1 MLSSTE
7 AWTQQTRQSCLDVCS
22 AYDNP
27 LFLAF
32 AERALRALLAD
43 ELRRYTPHSLSACLW
58 GFWQFVIDSRQEV
71 NIRVFNPEPVKEG
84 WRAEGSVIE
93 LYGAEMPFLLNT
105 LRMALY
111 RGGYDVSVLMD
122 VNIALRRNRYF
133 QITELPKASSA
144 NSDEYRTL
152 IHIELADLYEGEALH
167 ALETC
172 IHDAIGMLK
181 KMVDSF
187 PRMQTLVREAA
198 QKLIEKMPKE
208 GDAAVLRMEAHAFL
222 QWLMRGHFT
231 FLAVKHSNEQGIE
244 ENVGLGAWP
253 SVHLDWLDA
262 AQTQTTEI
270 KLLFGKSLT
279 RSPVHH
285 DRYADVIIAPMPD
298 GKSEYRFFGLYTSRV
313 NQHDPMTMPV
323 LRHKITTVDI
333 FSGLRKVSHDGRNFD
348 RMLRT
353 HPRDELLLATE
364 QDLLSAFLPMVKQK
378 YGNELRFIWRF
389 DPWKRFV
396 SVFIYLSKS
405 LYNQTFVSRTGEF
418 LQARFNASDVVM
430 TPYVSEHRWIRLHG
444 LLVFEDKN
452 PPRINIEETESVLK
466 RLARTWEDELL
477 SILMTK
483 YQSVLAN
490 QLYRRYQEVFPDTY
504 KDTYKPQEAMTDIAL
519 LETFRADTPLAV
531 EVSPTEG
538 RTARFKILQW
548 HQQLSLS
555 KVMPILESF
564 GLKVLQEQAFALL
577 HEENCLWMHD
587 FRTELPDSLPKESF
601 VQTLS
606 YVREAMQVLWQGGVE
621 ADTFNRLVTVLPC
634 RWREA
639 HIFRVLSAYLKQVA
653 FPLSA
658 QAQVDALTRYPH
670 IGRSLLELFQTRF
683 DPSINTDRQERQD
696 SVIKRIELALDKV
709 SSVGDDRVLR
719 ELMDLILA
727 IVRTNFYMPNAIQQQ
742 RVSIKI
748 ESEQLRNIPD
758 PKPWREIFVYS
769 PHVIGLHLRFG
780 AVARGGIRWSD
791 RPEDFR
797 TEVLG
802 LVKAQQVKN
811 AVIVPVGA
819 KGAFVVRTQYGD
831 KYDVAVNAY
840 QEFLRGLLD
849 ITDNRQKDK
858 IIPPKQVVC
867 HDGQDAYLV
876 VAADKGTS
884 TFSDTANAVA
894 AEYQFWLGDAFASGG
909 SNGYDHKKI
918 GITARGA
925 FVSLARLARECNFD
939 PYNEPFSMVG
949 IGDMSGDVFGNGLL
963 LSTHIRLQAAFNHD
977 YIFVDPYPDTAVSF
991 AERQRLF
998 ALPRSN
1004 WPDYNRELMSEG
1016 GGIFSRSERKII
1028 LSEEMKDML
1037 MVQADVLSADELIR
1051 AILKMPTDV
1060 LWNGGVG
1067 TYVKASDES
1076 HVDVGDRSNDGVR
1089 VNANQLRARIV
1100 CEGGNLGFTQRARV
1114 EYQLNGGLSHTDFID
1129 NSGGVDCSD
1138 HEVNIKIFL
1147 QREQQAKRLS
1157 FEDYR
1162 RLLAEWRDEIAQSV
1176 LSNNQRQTQFLAIAN
1191 HHSLLRHREYAT
1203 LADFLERHAKLDRH
1217 LEALPDVRTW
1227 ESRGRIQ
1234 QPLTR
1239 AELAILLAYSKN
1251 WLKSALATAELFNDK
1266 QLLAE
1271 AQGAFPLAI
1280 RKNYAST
1287 LQKHPLAISLAAT
1300 RLASLMTERLGMGA
1314 LPRLLSHEGSS
1325 PLKLARAFMV
1335 ARVLLGFDELWYQL
1349 DNSQHLPDDILL
1361 PQYAALQRYTR
1372 RATGWFLN
1380 YSDKPSQEII
1390 AAFSMLSPLLNDLPN
1405 HLNHKRLESWQNT
1418 KNGLV
1423 AQGLPDALA
1432 LRLASLDQILP
1443 LLDMCH
1449 LAQEL
1454 KVSVENVAYVYEMV
1468 EDTLNLTEVQ
1478 RALQDLAVAN
1488 PWEAAAR
1495 DQLRSGLLQDMATLT
1510 QDVLEQWKAT
1520 QAPLTT
1526 WLAVWLHQHQQ
1537 IFNDWRLFRCR
1548 LSPSDLTSYAPYVVL
1563 TSQLHKLL
1571 DHLRHTEVNMP
1582 VALENA
1588 R

>member
-22 AYDNP
+22 AYEHP

-32 AERALRALLAD
+32 AERALSALLAD

-105 LRMALY
+105 IRMALY

-122 VNIALRRNRYF
+122 VNLALRRNRYF
-133 QITELPKASSA
+133 QIIELPKTNSA
-144 NSDEYRTL
+144 NSEEYRTL
-152 IHIELADLYEGEALH
+152 IHIELADRYEGDELH

-181 KMVDSF
+181 KIVDSF

-198 QKLIEKMPKE
+198 QKLIDKMPKE

-231 FLAVKHSNEQGIE
+231 FLAVRYIDEKGNQ

-253 SVHLDWLDA
+253 SVHVDWLDETKS
-262 AQTQTTEI
+262 QSSEI

-279 RSPVHH
+279 RSPIHH

-298 GKSEYRFFGLYTSRV
+298 GKSEFRFFGLYTSRV

-364 QDLLSAFLPMVKQK
+364 QDLLSAFLPMVKKK
-378 YGNELRFIWRF
+378 YGNELRFIWRL

-418 LQARFNASDVVM
+418 LQARFNATDAVM
-430 TPYVSEHRWIRLHG
+430 TPYVSEHRWIRLHA

-477 SILMTK
+477 SILMSK

-490 QLYRRYQEVFPDTY
+490 QLYRRYQAVFPETY
-504 KDTYKPQEAMTDIAL
+504 KDSYKPQEAMTDIAL
-519 LETFRADTPLAV
+519 LETLRVDTSLAV

-564 GLKVLQEQAFALL
+564 GLKVLQEQAFPLL
-577 HEENCLWMHD
+577 HEDNCLWMHD
-587 FRTELPDSLPKESF
+587 FRTELPDTLPKESF
-601 VQTLS
+601 VQTLA

-621 ADTFNRLVTVLPC
+621 ADAFNRLVTILPC

-658 QAQVDALTRYPH
+658 QAQVEALTRYPH

-696 SVIKRIELALDKV
+696 AVIKRIELALDKV
-709 SSVGDDRVLR
+709 TSVGDDRILR
-719 ELMDLILA
+719 ELMDVILA
-727 IVRTNFYMPNAIQQQ
+727 IVRTSFYMISATQSQ
-742 RVSIKI
+742 RISFKI
-748 ESEQLRNIPD
+748 ESQQLRNIPD

-769 PHVIGLHLRFG
+769 PDVIGLHLRFG
-780 AVARGGIRWSD
+780 AVARGGLRWSD

-858 IIPPKQVVC
+858 ILPPKQVVC

-925 FVSLARLARECNFD
+925 FVSLARLAREAGFD

-963 LSTHIRLQAAFNHD
+963 QSPHIRLQAAFNHN
-977 YIFVDPYPDTAVSF
+977 YIFIDPYPDPSVSF

-998 ALPRSN
+998 SLPRSD

-1016 GGIFSRSERKII
+1016 GGIFSRSERKIQ
-1028 LSEEMKDML
+1028 LSDEMKDML
-1037 MVQADVLSADELIR
+1037 MLQADVLSADELVR
-1051 AILKMPTDV
+1051 AILKMPVDV

-1067 TYVKASDES
+1067 TYVKASNES
-1076 HVDVGDRSNDGVR
+1076 HIDVGDRSNDSVR

-1100 CEGGNLGFTQRARV
+1100 CEGGNLGFTQLSRI

-1157 FEDYR
+1157 YDDYK

-1176 LSNNQRQTQFLAIAN
+1176 LSNNRRQTQFLAIAN
-1191 HHSLLRHREYAT
+1191 HHSLLRHREYAV
-1203 LADFLERHAKLDRH
+1203 LADFLEHNAQLDRN

-1239 AELAILLAYSKN
+1239 AELAVLLAYSKN
-1251 WLKSALATAELFNDK
+1251 WLKSSLATVELFDDK

-1314 LPRLLSHEGSS
+1314 LPRLLSQEGSN
-1325 PLKLARAFMV
+1325 PIKLARAFMV
-1335 ARVLLGFDELWYQL
+1335 ARVLLDFDELWYQL
-1349 DNSQHLPDDILL
+1349 DQCQHLPDSILL
-1361 PQYAALQRYTR
+1361 PQYAALQRYAR

-1380 YSDKPSQEII
+1380 YCSKPSQEVI
-1390 AAFSMLSPLLNDLPN
+1390 AAFNMLLPLLSDLPN
-1405 HLNHKRLESWQNT
+1405 HLNHKRLETWQSS
-1418 KNGLV
+1418 KNALV
-1423 AQGLPDALA
+1423 VQGVPDTLA
-1432 LRLASLDQILP
+1432 VRLASLNQILP
-1443 LLDMCH
+1443 LLDMCR
-1449 LAQEL
+1449 LSQEL
-1454 KVSVENVAYVYEMV
+1454 QVSVENVVYVYEVV
-1468 EDTLNLTEVQ
+1468 EETLNLMEVQ
-1478 RALQDLAVAN
+1478 HALQDLTVAN
-1488 PWEAAAR
+1488 AWEAAAR
-1495 DQLRSGLLQDMATLT
+1495 DQLRTGLLKDMATLT
-1510 QDVLEQWKAT
+1510 QDVLLQYKTSSE
-1520 QAPLTT
+1520 PLHT
-1526 WLAVWLHQHQQ
+1526 WLALWLRKHQQ
-1537 IFNDWRLFRCR
+1537 TLNDWRQFRCR
-1548 LSPSDLTSYAPYVVL
+1548 LSPSDLTNYAPYVVL
-1563 TSQLHKLL
+1563 IAKLNQLLT
-1571 DHLRHTEVNMP
+1571 HLAQSDTVSVETV
-1582 VALENA
+1582 
-1588 R
+1588 

>member
-27 LFLAF
+27 LFLTF

-71 NIRVFNPEPVKEG
+71 NIRVFNPEPVKAG
-84 WRAEGSVIE
+84 WRAEGTVIE
-93 LYGAEMPFLLNT
+93 LYSFEMPFLLNT

-111 RGGYDVSVLMD
+111 HGGYDVSVLMD
-122 VNIALRRNRYF
+122 VNLALRRNRYF
-133 QITELPKASSA
+133 QITELPKSSSA
-144 NSDEYRTL
+144 NSEEYRTL
-152 IHIELADLYEGEALH
+152 IHIELAELYEGEALQ

-181 KMVDSF
+181 KIVDSF
-187 PRMQTLVREAA
+187 PRMQTLVRDAA

-231 FLAVKHSNEQGIE
+231 FLAIKYRNEQGVE
-244 ENVGLGAWP
+244 EVVGLADWP
-253 SVHLDWLDA
+253 SLHLDWLEDT
-262 AQTQTTEI
+262 AQQSKDI
-270 KLLFGKSLT
+270 RLLFGKSLT
-279 RSPVHH
+279 RSPIHH
-285 DRYADVIIAPMPD
+285 DRYADVIITPMPD

-333 FSGLRKVSHDGRNFD
+333 SSGLRKVSHDGRNFD

-353 HPRDELLLATE
+353 HPRDELLLASE
-364 QDLLSAFLPMVKQK
+364 QDLLNAFLPMVKQK
-378 YGNELRFIWRF
+378 YGNELRFIWRL
-389 DPWKRFV
+389 DPWKRFI

-452 PPRINIEETESVLK
+452 PPRINTEETEGVLK

-477 SILMTK
+477 SILMGK

-490 QLYRRYQEVFPDTY
+490 QLYRRYQYVFPDAY
-504 KDTYKPQEAMTDIAL
+504 KENYRPQDALTDIAL
-519 LETFRADTPLAV
+519 LETLRQDMPLAV

-538 RTARFKILQW
+538 RTARFKLLQW

-555 KVMPILESF
+555 KVMPVLESF
-564 GLKVLQEQAFALL
+564 GLKVLQEQAFPLM
-577 HEENCLWMHD
+577 HEENCLWLHD
-587 FRTELPDSLPKESF
+587 FRTELPDTLGKETF

-621 ADTFNRLVTVLPC
+621 ADVFNRLVTILPC

-658 QAQVDALTRYPH
+658 QAQVDALTRYPN

-709 SSVGDDRVLR
+709 TSVGDDRVLR
-719 ELMDLILA
+719 EFMAVILA
-727 IVRTNFYMPNAIQQQ
+727 IVRTSFYIPNAIKSQ
-742 RVSIKI
+742 RIAIKLDTM
-748 ESEQLRNIPD
+748 QLRNIPE
-758 PKPWREIFVYS
+758 PKPWREVFVYS
-769 PHVIGLHLRFG
+769 PDVIGLHLRFG

-831 KYDVAVNAY
+831 KYDVAVHAY

-849 ITDNRQKDK
+849 VTDNRQKDK
-858 IIPPKQVVC
+858 IITPKNMVC

-884 TFSDTANAVA
+884 TFSDTANAIA

-909 SNGYDHKKI
+909 SNGYDHKKMA
-918 GITARGA
+918 ITARGA
-925 FVSLARLARECNFD
+925 FVSLARLARECGFD
-939 PYNEPFSMVG
+939 PYQDAFSMVG

-963 LSTHIRLQAAFNHD
+963 LSRHVRLQAAFNHN
-977 YIFVDPYPDTAVSF
+977 YIFIDPYPDPEVSY

-998 ALPRSN
+998 ALPHSN

-1016 GGIFSRSERKII
+1016 GGIFARSERKIT

-1051 AILKMPTDV
+1051 AILKMPVDV
-1060 LWNGGVG
+1060 LWNGGIG

-1076 HVDVGDRSNDGVR
+1076 HVDVGDRSNDNVR
-1089 VNANQLRARIV
+1089 VNGNQLRARIV

-1147 QREQQAKRLS
+1147 QREQQARRLS
-1157 FEDYR
+1157 FEDYK

-1176 LSNNQRQTQFLAIAN
+1176 LEHNQRQTQFLAIAN
-1191 HHSLLRHREYAT
+1191 HHALLRHREYAT
-1203 LADFLERHAKLDRH
+1203 LADFLELNVGLDRQ
-1217 LEALPDVRTW
+1217 LEALPDVRLW
-1227 ESRGRIQ
+1227 ESRGRTQ
-1234 QPLTR
+1234 QPLAR

-1251 WLKSALATAELFNDK
+1251 WLKSALATSELFDDK
-1266 QLLAE
+1266 YLLAE
-1271 AQGAFPLAI
+1271 AQGSFPMAI

-1300 RLASLMTERLGMGA
+1300 SLAGLMTERLGMGA
-1314 LPRLLSHEGSS
+1314 IPRLLRHEGSN

-1335 ARVLLGFDELWYQL
+1335 ARVLLGLDELWQQL
-1349 DNSQHLPDDILL
+1349 DNCQHLPDSILL
-1361 PQYAALQRYTR
+1361 PQYAALQRYAR
-1372 RATGWFLN
+1372 RASGWFLA
-1380 YSDKPSQEII
+1380 YIDKPSHEIV
-1390 AAFSMLSPLLNDLPN
+1390 ASFKMLLPLLSDLPN
-1405 HLNHKRLESWQNT
+1405 HLNHKRLEVWQQA
-1418 KNGLV
+1418 KNSLV
-1423 AQGLPDALA
+1423 AQGLPDNLA
-1432 LRLASLDQILP
+1432 VRLASLDQILP
-1443 LLDMCH
+1443 LLDVCL
-1449 LAQEL
+1449 LAQDL
-1454 KVSVENVAYVYEMV
+1454 QLSVENVAYVYEMV
-1468 EDTLNLTEVQ
+1468 EETLALTDIQ

-1488 PWEAAAR
+1488 TWEAAAR
-1495 DQLRSGLLQDMATLT
+1495 DQLRSGLLQDMATLSGDIL
-1510 QDVLEQWKAT
+1510 QQWKASKE
-1520 QAPLTT
+1520 PLHIWLTT
-1526 WLAVWLHQHQQ
+1526 WLHKQQ
-1537 IFNDWRLFRCR
+1537 QAFHDWRKFRCR

-1571 DHLRHTEVNMP
+1571 VQLRQV
-1582 VALENA
+1582 
-1588 R
+1588 